1 MKIEVIASGSSGNC
15 YKISNEDTTLLIE
28 CGIPYKKIQEA
39 LNFKTTDIDG
49 VLVSHE
55 HGDHSKACKD
65 LIKAGVNLYMT
76 KGTKEALKLDS
87 HRVKNFEESND
98 KTYMWFEENND
109 KTYRWFEIGS
119 LKIMPFK
126 SIHDAKE
133 PVNFYISNKRTAER
147 LLFITDTMYVEG
159 RFNIIDYLMVEV
171 NYVRE
176 TINSNSKI
184 DPVLRKRIKENHMS
198 LETAIDFLNK
208 CNLSRLKKIYVLH
221 LSDGNSDAKVIKE
234 RLQELTGVAVE
245 IC

>member
-15 YKISNEDTTLLIE
+15 YKLSNEDTTLLIE

-55 HGDHSKACKD
+55 HVDHSKACKN
-65 LIKAGVNLYMT
+65 LIKAGVDLYMT

-98 KTYMWFEENND
+98 KTY
-109 KTYRWFEIGS
+109 RWFEIGS
-119 LKIMPFK
+119 IKIMPFK

-159 RFNIIDYLMVEV
+159 RFNIIDYLMLEI

-176 TINSNSKI
+176 TINNNSKI
-184 DPVLRKRIKENHMS
+184 DPALRKRIKENHMS

-208 CNLSRLKKIYVLH
+208 CNLSRLKKVYVLH
-221 LSDGNSDAKVIKE
+221 LSDANSDAKVIKE

>member
-39 LNFKTTDIDG
+39 LNFKVTDIDG

-65 LIKAGVNLYMT
+65 LIKAGVDLYMT

-87 HRVKNFEESND
+87 HRVKTFEQWSMYID
-98 KTYMWFEENND
+98 
-109 KTYRWFEIGS
+109 FEIGS
-119 LKIMPFK
+119 FKIKPFRTV
-126 SIHDAKE
+126 HDASE
-133 PVNFYISNKRTAER
+133 PVGFVIYDTLAKEE
-147 LLFITDTMYVEG
+147 LVFITDTQYSIYSFRPTYFMLE
-159 RFNIIDYLMVEV
+159 I

-176 TINSNSKI
+176 KINENPALNDK
-184 DPVLRKRIKENHMS
+184 LRERIKKNHMS
-198 LETAIDFLNK
+198 LETAIDLLEK
-208 CNLSRLKKIYVLH
+208 CNLSRLKKIYVMH
-221 LSDGNSDAKVIKE
+221 LSDSNSDAEFIKKS
-234 RLQELTGVAVE
+234 LQELTGVSIE

>member
-28 CGIPYKKIQEA
+28 CGIPYKKIQQA

-65 LIKAGVNLYMT
+65 LIKAGVDLYMT
-76 KGTKEALKLDS
+76 KGTKEALNLDS
-87 HRVKNFEESND
+87 HRVKTFEESND
-98 KTYMWFEENND
+98 M
-109 KTYRWFEIGS
+109 TYRWFDIGS
-119 LKIMPFK
+119 FKIKPFK
-126 SIHDAKE
+126 SVHDAKE
-133 PVNFYISNKRTAER
+133 PVSFYILNRRTDER

-159 RFNIIDYLMVEV
+159 RFNTIDYLMLEV

-176 TINSNSKI
+176 TINNNSKI

-208 CNLSRLKKIYVLH
+208 CNLSRLKKIYVMH
-221 LSDGNSDAKVIKE
+221 LSDNNSDADYIKKS
-234 RLQELTGVAVE
+234 LQELTGVAVE

>member
-28 CGIPYKKIQEA
+28 CGIPYKKIQQA

-87 HRVKNFEESND
+87 HKVKIIDFYSKYINRDMGF
-98 KTYMWFEENND
+98 
-109 KTYRWFEIGS
+109 FEIGS
-119 LKIMPFK
+119 FK
-126 SIHDAKE
+126 VKAFETIHDAKE
-133 PVNFYISNKRTAER
+133 PVGFIIYDSISKEE
-147 LLFITDTMYVEG
+147 LVFITDTQYSIYS
-159 RFNIIDYLMVEV
+159 FNPDYFMIEV
-171 NYVRE
+171 NYVTE
-176 TINSNSKI
+176 TINKNEKI
-184 DPVLRKRIKENHMS
+184 HPDLRARIKKTHMS
-198 LETAIDFLNK
+198 LDTAI
-208 CNLSRLKKIYVLH
+208 NLLERFDLSNLKKIYVMH
-221 LSDGNSDAKVIKE
+221 LSDANSDAEIIKE
-234 RLQELTGVAVE
+234 RLQELTGVTVE

>member
-1 MKIEVIASGSSGNC
+1 MKIEVIASGSAGNC

-87 HRVKNFEESND
+87 HRIKNFKNFGDSYCDVN
-98 KTYMWFEENND
+98 
-109 KTYRWFEIGS
+109 IGS
-119 LKIMPFK
+119 FKIKPFK
-126 SIHDAKE
+126 TVHDAKE
-133 PVNFYISNKRTAER
+133 PVGFVIYDSLAIEE
-147 LLFITDTMYVEG
+147 LVFITDTQYSIYS
-159 RFNIIDYLMVEV
+159 FSPDYFMLEV
-171 NYVRE
+171 NYIRE
-176 TINSNSKI
+176 TINKNDSI
-184 DPVLRKRIKENHMS
+184 HEELRARIKENHMS
-198 LETAIDFLNK
+198 LDTAINLLERSD
-208 CNLSRLKKIYVLH
+208 LSRLKKIYVMH
-221 LSDGNSDAKVIKE
+221 LSDANSDAEVIKY
-234 RLQELTGVAVE
+234 RLQELTGVAIE

>member
-28 CGIPYKKIQEA
+28 CGIPYKKIQES

-76 KGTKEALKLDS
+76 KGTKEALKLDG
-87 HRVKNFEESND
+87 HRVKSLKNFGDSYFD
-98 KTYMWFEENND
+98 VG
-109 KTYRWFEIGS
+109 IGS
-119 LKIMPFK
+119 FIIKPFK
-126 SIHDAKE
+126 TIHDAKE
-133 PVNFYISNKRTAER
+133 PVGFVIYDSLTNEE
-147 LLFITDTMYVEG
+147 LVFITDTQYSIYS
-159 RFNIIDYLMVEV
+159 FSPDYFMLEV

-176 TINSNSKI
+176 AINKNDSLHP
-184 DPVLRKRIKENHMS
+184 DLRARIKGNHMS
-198 LETAIDFLNK
+198 LDTAINLLERSD
-208 CNLSRLKKIYVLH
+208 LSRLKKIYVMH
-221 LSDGNSDAKVIKE
+221 LSDANSDAEVIKY
-234 RLQELTGVAVE
+234 RLQELTGVAIE

>member
-55 HGDHSKACKD
+55 HGDHSKSCKD
-65 LIKAGVNLYMT
+65 LIKAGVDLYMT

-98 KTYMWFEENND
+98 KTY
-109 KTYRWFEIGS
+109 RWFEIGS

-126 SIHDAKE
+126 SIHDARE
-133 PVNFYISNKRTAER
+133 PANFYISNKRTAER

-176 TINSNSKI
+176 TINNNSKI

-198 LETAIDFLNK
+198 LETAIDFLKK
-208 CNLSRLKKIYVLH
+208 CNLSRLKKVYVLH
-221 LSDGNSDAKVIKE
+221 LSDANSDAEIIKE
-234 RLQELTGVAVE
+234 RLQEVAGVAVE